1 MRFQPKSETAL
12 QEARD
17 KALGVWAIGI
27 YDFEVAHAE
36 DGQSQAGNEMI
47 TLDLHVY
54 NTASERKT
62 LKDYLVAS
70 MEWKLRH
77 CAYACGLGNK
87 YETGEL
93 SAEDFIG
100 CAGRLRLGVEKSAGY
115 PDKNKVADYEK
126 AKTHTVSSPRPS
138 SPRVKSPVPDDF
150 DSEIPF

>member
-1 MRFQPKSETAL
+1 MRFQPKSEAAL

-17 KALGVWAIGI
+17 KALGVWTAGT

-36 DGQSQAGNEMI
+36 DTTSQAGNDMI
-47 TLDLHVY
+47 ALDLHVY

-77 CAYACGLGNK
+77 CAYACGLGDK

-93 SAEDFIG
+93 SAADFIG
-100 CAGRLRLGVEKSAGY
+100 CAGRLRLGIEKSAGY

-126 AKTHTVSSPRPS
+126 AKTHTIAPLRPL
-138 SPRVKSPVPDDF
+138 SPRVKLPAGDIDD
-150 DSEIPF
+150 EIPF